1 VTTTIIITMPAIA
14 PLVATAAVAIANLQ
28 PGTCVADV
36 DSVLPILSTPCLST
50 KYLLVTVP
58 AQQTILQSLSQ
69 YATGC
74 GAAFTRVGYTDG
86 NGRYTEG
93 WVPSEA
99 VECYDDTDDND
110 SDDVMDDNDTL
121 DADDIVDDRRR
132 DVNMARPA
140 NGTLLN
146 TQLCSAW
153 ATSRGG
159 ALKACGATATYD
171 ADADDMCDKAGKFC
185 QVFCCDFKDDKAE
198 FAALVSALNTTVAEV
213 KKHVQSCQTW
223 ANKTGGPAKACGT
236 AARFEFDDSEFCDA
250 KGVFCKA
257 VCCDDTTDM
266 ADDVM
271 DDVMDNDR
279 DTPDADDIMDN
290 DRDTPDADDDKD
302 DILDSRIA
310 LALA

>member
-1 VTTTIIITMPAIA
+1 VTTTIITMPAIA

-36 DSVLPILSTPCLST
+36 DSMLPILSTPCLST

-58 AQQTILQSLSQ
+58 AQTILQTLSQ

-86 NGRYTEG
+86 NGHYTEG
-93 WVPSEA
+93 WVHSEA
-99 VECYDDTDDND
+99 VDCYDDTDDND
-110 SDDVMDDNDTL
+110 SDDVRDDNDTL
-121 DADDIVDDRRR
+121 DADDIVDDHDRRR
-132 DVNMARPA
+132 DVDMARPA
-140 NGTLLN
+140 NVTLLN
-146 TQLCSAW
+146 TQLCSVW

-213 KKHVQSCQTW
+213 KKHVQSCQAW

-236 AARFEFDDSEFCDA
+236 AARFEFDDSDFCDA
-250 KGVFCKA
+250 KGIFCKA
-257 VCCDDTTDM
+257 VCCDDTTEM
-266 ADDVM
+266 AGDVM

-279 DTPDADDIMDN
+279 DTPDADD
-290 DRDTPDADDDKD
+290 DDKD

-310 LALA
+310 LA